1 MRKKFDVKRQGK
13 DAALSGA
20 LGFIREQLGAMK
32 LDELKETQS
41 AVQVIASTVET
52 THEYICVMR

>member
-1 MRKKFDVKRQGK
+1 MKNFDVKSQGK
-13 DAALSGA
+13 DAALSGV
-20 LGFIREQLGAMK
+20 LGFIREQLGAIK

-52 THEYICVMR
+52 THEYICVMW